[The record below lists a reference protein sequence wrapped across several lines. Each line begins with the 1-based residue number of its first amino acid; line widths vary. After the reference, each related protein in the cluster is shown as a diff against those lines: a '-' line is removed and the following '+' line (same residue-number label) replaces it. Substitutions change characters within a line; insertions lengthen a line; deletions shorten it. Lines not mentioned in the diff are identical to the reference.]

1 MTYRDHF
8 PKGWLFVIAAV
19 MIIAYACNDVTNTEI
34 NSNKKESFTKIAPGK
49 GQLNVRLTDAPA
61 QYDAVYIDVQKVKVH
76 FDKAF
81 EDSSG
86 SDSTMQK
93 PGWITLSDSAMKVN
107 LLDLTNG
114 VDTLL
119 AQANLEPGHYSH
131 LRLILGNDNEVVVNG
146 KSNYLKVPSG
156 QHSGY
161 KVKIQADIEAG
172 KTYTVLIDF
181 DASRSIHKAGRSGKY
196 ILKPVLRAVH
206 LEEQTIGSIS
216 GVVNPPAARPN
227 VMAIMNIDTTSTV
240 ADTTNGTFKLVGLE
254 AGTYD
259 VAIVPTNDS
268 FKDTTLSGIEV
279 TAGMETKLD
288 TVQIDSL

>member
-1 MTYRDHF
+1 MTYRDYLS
-8 PKGWLFVIAAV
+8 KGWLFFIVAV
-19 MIIAYACNDVTNTEI
+19 MVVAYACNDVTSTRVNA
-34 NSNKKESFTKIAPGK
+34 NKEENFKKIAPGK
-49 GQLNVRLTDAPA
+49 GHMSVRLTDAPA
-61 QYDAVYIDVQKVKVH
+61 RYDAVYIDVQKVKVH
-76 FDKAF
+76 FDEAF
-81 EDSSG
+81 EYSSG

-119 AQANLEPGHYSH
+119 AQADLEPGHYSH
-131 LRLILGNDNEVVVNG
+131 LRLILGNDNEVMVNG

-172 KTYTVLIDF
+172 KTYTVLVDF

-206 LEEQTIGSIS
+206 LAEQTIGSIS
-216 GVVNPPAARPN
+216 GVINPPAARPN
-227 VMAIMNIDTTSTV
+227 VMAIMNMDTTSTV
-240 ADTTNGTFKLVGLE
+240 ADTTNGAFKLVGLE

-259 VAIVPTNDS
+259 VAIVPTNEN

-279 TAGMETKLD
+279 TAAMETKLD
-288 TVQIDSL
+288 TVQVDSL